1 MREQDNMKKSRTSY
15 IAATAQIGKDC
26 VIGKDVIIHHNVIL
40 YPGTR
45 VGDGTE
51 IFDGAVIG
59 RPPKGAGNL
68 VHKLESHFEPVEIG
82 TNCVIG
88 SNAVIY
94 AANRLGKNV
103 LIGDGAQLREHGK
116 IGDNALIARL
126 CTTNYHITVKDN
138 SKIMD
143 MTHITARTVIEEDV
157 FVGVGVCSANDNT
170 MRIKGSE
177 VGEAAIITL
186 KKGCKIG
193 SGSTLLPGVTVGE
206 NAVVGAGAVVTKDVP
221 EASTVMGVPAKVTER
236 GHG

>member
-116 IGDNALIARL
+116 IGDTALIARL
-126 CTTNYHITVKDN
+126 CTTNHHITVKDN

>member
-1 MREQDNMKKSRTSY
+1 MQNNMEKSETAY
-15 IAATAQIGKDC
+15 IAATAQIGEDC
-26 VIGKDVIIHHNVIL
+26 VIGKDVVIHHNVIL
-40 YPGTR
+40 YPGTK
-45 VGDGTE
+45 VGAGTE
-51 IFDGAVIG
+51 IVDGAVIG

-68 VHKLESHFEPVEIG
+68 VHKLESNFEPVEIG
-82 TNCVIG
+82 TSCVIG

-94 AANRLGKNV
+94 AANRLGNNV
-103 LIGDGAQLREHGK
+103 LIGDGAQLREHGD

-126 CTTNYHITVKDN
+126 CTTNHHVTVKEN

-143 MTHITARTVIEEDV
+143 MTHITARTVVEEDV

-193 SGSTLLPGVTVGE
+193 SGSTLLPGVTVGK
-206 NAVVGAGAVVTKDVP
+206 NALVGAGAVVTKDVP
-221 EASTVMGVPAKVTER
+221 ETSTVMGVPARVTEQ